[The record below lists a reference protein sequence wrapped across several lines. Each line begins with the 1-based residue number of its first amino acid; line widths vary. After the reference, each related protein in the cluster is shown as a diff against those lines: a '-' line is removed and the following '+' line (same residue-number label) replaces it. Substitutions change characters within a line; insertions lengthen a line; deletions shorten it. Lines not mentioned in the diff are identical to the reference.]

1 MTKSTLS
8 VLSQPAIEESDP
20 LHALLRQGARKLIAE
35 AVEAELTLFLEGYA
49 DQRLDDGRRAVVRN
63 GHLPRRTVQ
72 TGIGAVEV
80 QVPKVRDRS
89 GGGVCFRS
97 SLLPPDLKRAR
108 SVEELMPWLYLE
120 GVSTGDYQEALA
132 ALLGDGAK
140 GLSATTVSRLKQH
153 WIEEHRTWCRRDLSD
168 RRWVYWWVDG
178 VYSNVRM
185 DDRVCLL
192 TFYDVSAEHWV
203 HIRTTNPI
211 ESTFAT
217 VRLRS
222 DRMRNCGSRET
233 TLTMVFKLLQSAQ
246 KGWKRI
252 KGFRK
257 LKLVV
262 NNVQVRNGEQV
273 TDQSDRLAA

>member
-1 MTKSTLS
+1 M
-8 VLSQPAIEESDP
+8 A
-20 LHALLRQGARKLIAE
+20 
-35 AVEAELTLFLEGYA
+35 
-49 DQRLDDGRRAVVRN
+49 
-63 GHLPRRTVQ
+63 
-72 TGIGAVEV
+72 
-80 QVPKVRDRS
+80 
-89 GGGVCFRS
+89 
-97 SLLPPDLKRAR
+97 
-108 SVEELMPWLYLE
+108 LYLE

-140 GLSATTVSRLKQH
+140 GLSANTISRLKQH
-153 WIEEHRTWCRRDLSD
+153 WSEEHRTWCRRDLSD

-178 VYSNVRM
+178 VYSNMRM

-192 TFYDVSAEHWV
+192 TFYDVPAEHWV